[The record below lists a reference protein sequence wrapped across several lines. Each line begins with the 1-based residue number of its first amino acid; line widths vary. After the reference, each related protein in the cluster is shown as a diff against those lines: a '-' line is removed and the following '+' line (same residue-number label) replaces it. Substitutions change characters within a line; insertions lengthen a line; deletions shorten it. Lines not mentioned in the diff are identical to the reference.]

1 MKQSMTLR
9 TISMI
14 AVIIV
19 LVSMLWADPI
29 SQAQLPAQEL
39 VLATTTS
46 TADSGLLNFLNP
58 LFESTFNAQVK
69 VLSLGTGAAL
79 RIGENGDADVV
90 MVHARS
96 SEDAFLQAG
105 FGINRRDVMF
115 NDFVIVGPI
124 DDPADIRGSTTA
136 AEAFANIA
144 ASQSRF
150 ISRGDESGTNKK
162 ELAIWELANVDAIGD
177 WYLKVG
183 RGMGDTLLQTNE
195 FGGYT
200 LSDRGTFLALGERLP
215 NLTVLVEGPVKGGDP
230 ILLNPY
236 GIIAVNPARFPARNY
251 ALAMAYIGFL
261 TSPEAQQMIANY
273 RINDEPL
280 FFPNA
285 LNQEANFQQYIP
297 LNQD

>member
-1 MKQSMTLR
+1 
-9 TISMI
+9 
-14 AVIIV
+14 
-19 LVSMLWADPI
+19 
-29 SQAQLPAQEL
+29 L

-46 TADSGLLNFLNP
+46 TADTGLLNVLNP
-58 LFESTFNAQVK
+58 VFESAFNAQVK

-90 MVHARS
+90 MVHARA

-115 NDFVIVGPI
+115 NDFVIVGPAA
-124 DDPADIRGSTTA
+124 DPADIRTATSA
-136 AEAFANIA
+136 AEAFASIA
-144 ASQSRF
+144 AAQSRF

-162 ELAIWELANVDAIGD
+162 ELAIWASAGVDPIGD

-195 FGGYT
+195 FGAYT
-200 LSDRGTFLALGERLP
+200 LSDRGTFLALAERVP
-215 NLTVLVEGPVKGGDP
+215 NLVVLVEGPVKGGDP

-236 GIIAVNPARFPARNY
+236 GIMAVNPARFPVRNY

-261 TSPEAQQMIANY
+261 TSPEAQQIIADF

-285 LNQEANFQQYIP
+285 LNQEANFEQYIP
-297 LNQD
+297 LNQN